1 MLEPTKKKDT
11 PRPKTKEKLQWNS
24 RRGAITI
31 KSNPIPIGWAA
42 HKLEN
47 NTTKE
52 VLSLFW
58 KFWDPCQASQPR
70 DLAKDLRIPREC
82 DFAGQQDLI
91 IRLPQDWGKQSW
103 RAQINYCV
111 HQDPRER
118 GRDPA
123 GGWFRPACWQLALEG
138 LLWSVGQQWPCTRGQ
153 GHCRQQS
160 GDVTLDLSPTIE
172 PVDSRTG
179 SPSN

>member
-1 MLEPTKKKDT
+1 MCQVLNKGTLGGLVQDGRVEGCALIFCENTKITTSCWTTIIRRMLEPTKKKDT

-91 IRLPQDWGKQSW
+91 TRLPQDWGKQSW

-123 GGWFRPACWQLALEG
+123 GGWFRPACWRWRVSCG
-138 LLWSVGQQWPCTRGQ
+138 V
-153 GHCRQQS
+153 
-160 GDVTLDLSPTIE
+160 
-172 PVDSRTG
+172 
-179 SPSN
+179 